1 MGVAEGKKMGAL
13 LKMLK
18 EAKLNG
24 EAKTRE
30 VERKLVRKWLAK
42 GKR

>member
-1 MGVAEGKKMGAL
+1 MGAL
-13 LKMLK
+13 LKALK

-24 EAKTRE
+24 EVTTRE
-30 VERKLVRKWLAK
+30 EERKLVRKLLAK